1 MTIIFLKTHLPRWL
15 LLVSLTLI
23 SGCTSFGPKGTENF
37 DHTFSRTIEPEELL
51 EHYTRCNVYA
61 GTYMEGEMASVPV
74 FEGMLVVTDHRL
86 IFTQWDKSEQRYK
99 PLIWIQYKDIKKA
112 IGLTGKISKL
122 SKNSLLIEVL
132 SENQLT
138 KLKNIKKVEGHVVT
152 VQPYKTLNFV
162 KGIHTEKSQPYM
174 ICLK

>member
-112 IGLTGKISKL
+112 KKQNDSLLQYVAIVGPDN
-122 SKNSLLIEVL
+122 SKNTYHIPG
-132 SENQLT
+132 QD
-138 KLKNIKKVEGHVVT
+138 VEWVYQKIREQVGTDYH
-152 VQPYKTLNFV
+152 
-162 KGIHTEKSQPYM
+162 H
-174 ICLK
+174 